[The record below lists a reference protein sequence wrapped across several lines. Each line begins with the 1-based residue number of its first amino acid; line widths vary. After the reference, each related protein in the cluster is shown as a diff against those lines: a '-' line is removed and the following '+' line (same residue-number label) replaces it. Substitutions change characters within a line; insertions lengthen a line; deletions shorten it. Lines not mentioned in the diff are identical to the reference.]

1 MMVTDHFSVG
11 EFACKDGRTYPPDWI
26 LDRLRPLCN
35 QLEVIRAA
43 IGGLPIIILSG
54 YRSPEWNQ
62 RVGGAKASQHMAGR
76 AADIRVA
83 DMSAGLLH
91 AKIIDLHG
99 RGAIQIGGLGL
110 YKTWVHL
117 DVRAGVKLAQWAGT
131 GVVV

>member
-11 EFACKDGRTYPPDWI
+11 EFACRDGRMYPQDWI
-26 LDRLRPLCN
+26 QDRLRPLCN

-43 IGGLPIIILSG
+43 IALPIIIVSG
-54 YRSPEWNQ
+54 YRSPGHNAA
-62 RVGGAKASQHMAGR
+62 VGGAKASQHMVGR

-99 RGAIQIGGLGL
+99 QGAIQIGGLGL
-110 YKTWVHL
+110 YKTWVHV
-117 DVRAGVKLAQWAGT
+117 DIRAGIKLAQWAGP